1 MKRFK
6 NMRNLSSGNITAD
19 RRADYA
25 KMLSENGDHSA
36 ATDLMRQALELV
48 PNWAAG
54 WFQLGEL
61 AEKAGDKQRA
71 ADAFRKVTEID
82 HNDMFGATLKIAKLE
97 GRTPALPPSAYV
109 AEMFNDY
116 ASRFDE
122 SLVEKLQYTVPAK
135 LSALVNAHLGAG
147 HKFFNAVDI
156 GCGTGLFGA
165 EIAAN
170 CYRLEGYDISDSMLA
185 KAAAK
190 KIYNHLGRADLSLP
204 PDQSGLF
211 GSPRR
216 ADLVSAADVMMYL
229 GDLKAAFANVAALI
243 KPDGVFA
250 FSVEKAADE
259 NGFELRSS
267 LRYGHSETHVA
278 TMLAANGLETIAT
291 EEAVIRMDA
300 GEPITGLLFLARR
313 SG

>member
-1 MKRFK
+1 MSI
-6 NMRNLSSGNITAD
+6 NLSSGNITAD
-19 RRADYA
+19 RRAEYA
-25 KMLSENGDHSA
+25 KMLSENGDHTA
-36 ATDLMRQALELV
+36 AAGLMQNALDLV

-61 AEKAGDKQRA
+61 AEKAGDKPRA
-71 ADAFRKVTEID
+71 VDAWRKMLEFD
-82 HNDMFGATLKIAKLE
+82 PNDMFGAALKIAKIE
-97 GRTPALPPSAYV
+97 GRTPALPPSAYI
-109 AEMFNDY
+109 ATMFNDY

-122 SLVEKLQYTVPAK
+122 SLVEKMQYTVPAE
-135 LSALVNAHLGAG
+135 LSALVTAHLGSG

-229 GDLKAAFANVAALI
+229 GDLKAAFANVAQLI

-250 FSVEKAADE
+250 FSVEKSSLED
-259 NGFELRSS
+259 GFELRNS
-267 LRYGHSETHVA
+267 LRYAHSETHVA
-278 TMLAANGLETIAT
+278 SMLFANGLETIAT
-291 EEAVIRMDA
+291 EEQVIRMDA
-300 GEPITGLLFLARR
+300 GEPITGLLFLTRR
-313 SG
+313 N

>member
-1 MKRFK
+1 MPI
-6 NMRNLSSGNITAD
+6 NLSSGDITAD

-25 KMLSENGDHSA
+25 KMLSENGDYGA
-36 ATDLMRQALELV
+36 AAGLMQNALDLV

-54 WFQLGEL
+54 WFQLGEF
-61 AEKAGDKQRA
+61 AEKAGDQQRA
-71 ADAFRKVTEID
+71 MEAFRKVTEFD
-82 HNDMFGATLKIAKLE
+82 HNDMFGAGLKIAKIE

-109 AEMFNDY
+109 AAMFNDY
-116 ASRFDE
+116 ASMFDE
-122 SLVEKLQYTVPAK
+122 QLVEKLQYTVPAK
-135 LSALVNAHLGAG
+135 LSALVNAHLGSG

-165 EIAAN
+165 EIAAD

-190 KIYNHLGRADLSLP
+190 KIYNQLGRADLSLP

-216 ADLVSAADVMMYL
+216 ADLVSAADVMIYL
-229 GDLKAAFANVAALI
+229 GDLKAAFANVAQLI

-259 NGFELRSS
+259 SGFELRPS
-267 LRYGHSETHVA
+267 LRYAHSETHVA

-291 EEAVIRMDA
+291 EEAVIRTDA
-300 GEPITGLLFLARR
+300 DEPITGLLFLARR
-313 SG
+313 N

>member
-1 MKRFK
+1 MA
-6 NMRNLSSGNITAD
+6 RNLSSGNITAD

-36 ATDLMRQALELV
+36 AAGLMQNALDLV

-54 WFQLGEL
+54 WFQLGEF
-61 AEKAGDKQRA
+61 AEKGADKPRA
-71 ADAFRKVTEID
+71 VDAWRKVLEFD
-82 HNDMFGATLKIAKLE
+82 PNDTLGAGLKIAMIE

-109 AEMFNDY
+109 AAMFNDY
-116 ASRFDE
+116 ASQFDD

-135 LSALVNAHLGAG
+135 LSALVNAHLGSG

-216 ADLVSAADVMMYL
+216 ADLVSAADVMIYL
-229 GDLKAAFANVAALI
+229 GDLKAAFANVSQVI

-250 FSVEKAADE
+250 FSVEKSPQDS
-259 NGFELRSS
+259 GFELLPS
-267 LRYGHSETHVA
+267 LRYAHSETHVA
-278 TMLAANGLETIAT
+278 TTLAANGLETIAA

-313 SG
+313 N